1 MKLYYFSGVLYLPQ
15 LNYWVVAM
23 KKDLIT
29 SQGKINIARYS
40 GDASKPT
47 LIFLHDSFGCIE
59 LWRDFPQQLGAL
71 SQCPVMIYDRLGYGK
86 SDSFSYATRPL
97 DYLERE
103 AHLLNEILDLL
114 KLNEVLLFGHSD
126 GGSIA
131 LLAAAH
137 YPQKIKG
144 LITIGAHI
152 FVEELTLQGI
162 REAEQAYAQGTL
174 KSKLEKYHG
183 AKTEALF
190 RAWADTWN
198 HPDYQS
204 WNIEN
209 QLANIHCPA
218 LIFQGGH
225 DEFGSADQVQ
235 RIVKGIS
242 GPATPFMIPDC
253 GHNPHKE
260 QPQLIMEKTIAFL
273 TGIFSKINVALAS
286 SDEAESVKN
295 PGRKL

>member
-1 MKLYYFSGVLYLPQ
+1 ME
-15 LNYWVVAM
+15 NY
-23 KKDLIT
+23 ITT
-29 SQGKINIARYS
+29 SQGKIRLTQYA
-40 GDASKPT
+40 GDTSKPT

-59 LWRDFPQQLGAL
+59 LWRDFPRRLGAL
-71 SQCPVMIYDRLGYGK
+71 SHCPVLVYDRLGYGK
-86 SDSFSYATRPL
+86 SDPFPYATRPL

-103 AHLLNEILDLL
+103 AHLLNEIINLL
-114 KLNEVLLFGHSD
+114 ALEQVLLFGHSD

-144 LITIGAHI
+144 LIIVGAHI
-152 FVEELTLQGI
+152 FVEALTLQGI
-162 REAEQAYAQGTL
+162 REAEKAYTQGTL
-174 KSKLEKYHG
+174 KSKLETYHG

-204 WNIEN
+204 WNIED

-218 LIFQGGH
+218 LIIQGEH
-225 DEFGSADQVQ
+225 DEFGSAAQVQ
-235 RIVKGIS
+235 RMVQGIS
-242 GPATPFMIPDC
+242 GPATELMVPHC

-260 QPQLIMEKTIAFL
+260 QPQLIREKSAAFIASL
-273 TGIFSKINVALAS
+273 
-286 SDEAESVKN
+286 
-295 PGRKL
+295 PC